1 MTKYLV
7 VIVVLMMGCNAPAND
22 EVRIDPRALNLTV
35 TTIPDDYVMTYDIDT
50 GGFKWV
56 PITTTITEAF
66 GSAWDVDDYDG
77 LLEVAKTGV
86 AILNDDGEVVFI
98 DEYDAEQII
107 AANKTTTTICPN
119 SSVELTG
126 EIVDM
131 GIDYSQITID
141 TSRILSICFDDRMHC
156 YNTMQLKDYVAYKKE
171 DK

>member
-1 MTKYLV
+1 MIKYLV
-7 VIVVLMMGCNAPAND
+7 VIAVLMMGCAD
-22 EVRIDPRALNLTV
+22 KEVFIGHRTVDLTV
-35 TTIPDDYVMTYDIDT
+35 TTIPDGV
-50 GGFKWV
+50 W
-56 PITTTITEAF
+56 
-66 GSAWDVDDYDG
+66 DG
-77 LLEVAKTGV
+77 LLEVDKTGV

-98 DEYDAEQII
+98 TEYEAEQII